1 MNTKIFEQ
9 FDVMTDAELSAVEGG
24 GCNWKGA
31 AATVAVGAAGGAIK
45 GAVTTYSWQG
55 AALKAVG
62 YGIKAG
68 VAYGATCRWT

>member
-1 MNTKIFEQ
+1 MNTKCFEQ
-9 FDVMTDAELSAVEGG
+9 FDVMTDAKLSTVE
-24 GCNWKGA
+24 
-31 AATVAVGAAGGAIK
+31 GGAIK